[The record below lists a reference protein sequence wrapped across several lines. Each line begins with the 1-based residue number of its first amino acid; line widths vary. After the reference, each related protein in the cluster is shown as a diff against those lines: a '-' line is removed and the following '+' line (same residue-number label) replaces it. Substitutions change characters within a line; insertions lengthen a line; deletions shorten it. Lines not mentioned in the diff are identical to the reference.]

1 MHSNKSN
8 GLMRSPYYT
17 YFRPVVVVACLM
29 LLVGTAFAQDRQEIS
44 GTVIDAETEEP
55 LPGANVEV
63 VGEPIGT
70 STNVDG
76 EYELSVPVEV
86 EALRFSF
93 VGYEPQEVPIE
104 GRSEIDVAMIPADAQ
119 LEELIVI
126 GYGQQEE
133 RDVTGSITSVRS
145 DDFNRAPVSS
155 PEQLISGKVAGVQ
168 ISAGD
173 GSPGG
178 GNLIRIRGDNSFGAS
193 NDPLFVIDGVPIDNA
208 GNDAQRN
215 PLSFL
220 SSSDIAS
227 MTVLKDASATAI
239 YGSRGANGVILI
251 ETHRADGDEG
261 RITYDGSVSTS
272 IIDDR
277 VSMMGANEYRTLI
290 QDLADEDP
298 NRFGPA
304 ANQLGFTNTDWQDL
318 VERQSFRQ
326 EHSLSFARGYE
337 DADFRLSLNYVD
349 EEGTLR
355 GSSFERLGLS
365 FNYNQ
370 QLLDD
375 DLTITANLRGSQTQE
390 QFEPGGM
397 VGNAASFNPTLPV
410 RDVNSPFG
418 GFNEWDEALAEKNPI
433 AELLLEDSNGR
444 TLRSLGNVE
453 AEYRIPFVEGL
464 STRLNLGYDVQ
475 SGEQTF
481 FAPTNLKAQADASD
495 PGAVVRNNF
504 TRVNTTLDAYLSY
517 DNEFEEIDSR
527 FDVTAGYSFQEFKGE
542 FPALTGLGLDSNIFG
557 AGTVSPASEFEGSVS
572 EVQNRLISG
581 FARVNYTLADRYLL
595 TTTVRRDGSSRFGPA
610 NQFGTFPSAALGWRI
625 NEEPFMDD
633 VGFISTLRLRVSA
646 GVVGNQEIGD
656 FLFQP
661 LYTPG
666 GSQARA
672 RFGNRF
678 VSTIRPSA
686 ADEAL
691 QWEETTNYNVGVN
704 FGLFDER
711 VTGSFEVYREDVDNL
726 IRVIPAAGGANLGN
740 VVLTNIGELK
750 NEGLEM
756 GVGVALFREGDFTW
770 DVDFNAST
778 NRNEI
783 LRIGGGL
790 EEGTEVEVG
799 EIAGGTGNTVQLL
812 REGESLDS
820 FFLFEQQFDADG
832 NPIFEDEDGNPLTER
847 RIAGT
852 PNPDWIFG
860 HTSQFAY
867 QNIDLSFTL
876 RAHVGNKVYNNN
888 ASNFGHLQRLTDVVP
903 SNLHTSY
910 FDTGFD
916 EPRYFSDIYLEDAS
930 FLRLDNIS
938 AGYTVRTLP
947 GVSQLRVYGT
957 ARNLF
962 TITGYSGPDP
972 EVPGG
977 IDNNLYPRSQS
988 FTAGVNVQF

>member
-1 MHSNKSN
+1 MSHNTD
-8 GLMRSPYYT
+8 GLMQSRRYNYL
-17 YFRPVVVVACLM
+17 RPVLVVACLM
-29 LLVGTAFAQDRQEIS
+29 LWVGTAFGQDRQEVS
-44 GTVIDAETEEP
+44 GTVTDAETGEP
-55 LPGANVEV
+55 LPGANITV
-63 VGEPIGT
+63 VDEPIGT

-76 EYELSVPVEV
+76 EYSLQVPVDA

-93 VGYEPQEVPIE
+93 LGYDAQEIPYE
-104 GRSEIDVAMIPADAQ
+104 GQSTLDVALVPADA
-119 LEELIVI
+119 ELQELVVI
-126 GYGQQEE
+126 GYGVQEE
-133 RDVTGSITSVRS
+133 RDVTGSVSSVRS
-145 DDFNRAPVSS
+145 EDFNRAPVSS

-178 GNLIRIRGDNSFGAS
+178 GNLVRIRGDNSFSAG
-193 NDPLFVIDGVPIDNA
+193 NDPLYVIDGVPIDNS
-208 GNDAQRN
+208 GNNAQRN

-220 SSSDIAS
+220 SSSDIES

-251 ETHRADGDEG
+251 ETRRADGDEG

-272 IIDDR
+272 VINER
-277 VSMMGANEYRTLI
+277 VSMMSSDQYRGVV
-290 QDLADEDP
+290 QDLAADNPD
-298 NRFGPA
+298 RFGSA
-304 ANQLGFTNTDWQDL
+304 AGQLGIANTDWQDL

-326 EHSLSFARGYE
+326 EHSISFARGYE
-337 DADFRLSLNYVD
+337 DADFRLSLNYLD

-375 DLTITANLRGSQTQE
+375 DLTIRANLRGSQTQE

-418 GFNEWDEALAEKNPI
+418 GFTEWGEALAEKNPL
-433 AELLLEDSNGR
+433 AELLLQESSGR
-444 TLRSLGNVE
+444 ALRSLGNVE
-453 AEYRIPFVEGL
+453 AEYRVPFVEGL

-475 SGEQTF
+475 SGEEVF

-495 PGAVVRNNF
+495 PGVVARANF
-504 TRVNTTLDAYLSY
+504 TRINRTLDAYMSY
-517 DNEFEEIDSR
+517 DNEFESIDSR
-527 FDVTAGYSFQEFKGE
+527 FDVTAGYSFQDFKGE
-542 FPALTGLGLDSNIFG
+542 FPELVGLGLDSNIFG
-557 AGTVSPASEFEGSVS
+557 SGTVSPASEFEASVT
-572 EVQNRLISG
+572 EVPNRLISG
-581 FARVNYTLADRYLL
+581 FARVNYTFADRYLL
-595 TTTVRRDGSSRFGPA
+595 TTTVRRDGSSRFGPE
-610 NQFGTFPSAALGWRI
+610 NQFGTFPSVALGWRV

-633 VGFISTLRLRVSA
+633 VDVVSSLRLRVSA

-656 FLFQP
+656 FLYLP
-661 LYTPG
+661 VYVPG
-666 GSQARA
+666 GPQARA

-678 VSTIRPSA
+678 VSTLRPNA

-691 QWEETTNYNVGVN
+691 QWEETTNYNIGVN

-711 VTGSFEVYREDVDNL
+711 VTGAVEVYREDVDNL
-726 IRVIPAAGGANLGN
+726 LRVVPVAAGANLSN
-740 VVLTNIGELK
+740 QVLTNVGELR
-750 NEGLEM
+750 NEGLEISLS
-756 GVGVALFREGDFTW
+756 GAIFREGDFTW
-770 DVDFNAST
+770 DAQFNAST

-783 LRIGGGL
+783 LSIGGGVA
-790 EEGTEVEVG
+790 EGTDIEVG
-799 EIAGGTGNTVQLL
+799 GIEGGTGNTVQLL
-812 REGESLDS
+812 REGESLNS

-852 PNPDWIFG
+852 PDPDWIFG

-910 FDTGFD
+910 FETGFD
-916 EPRYFSDIYLEDAS
+916 QPRYFSDIYLEDAS
-930 FLRLDNIS
+930 FLRLDNVS

-972 EVPGG
+972 EVPFG
-977 IDNNLYPRSQS
+977 IDNNLYPRSQT
-988 FTAGVNVQF
+988 FTAGVNIQF